1 MRLFNILFKKVERP
15 FPGGAA
21 VIEIVLFGFSGYCKS
36 IFNKFAEACGV
47 KTSCGGYYHVIR
59 LVELIHAARQR
70 IPRERTD
77 TFRIAE
83 NGHCQSVPAVIGFAK
98 LLMRKIL
105 GRVLVHCDFF
115 KHNALFTLNIARIKL

>member
-59 LVELIHAARQR
+59 LVELFHIARQR
-70 IPRERTD
+70 VPRERTD
-77 TFRIAE
+77 TLRIAE
-83 NGHCQSVPAVIGFAK
+83 NGHCQPVPAVIGFAK
-98 LLMRKIL
+98 LFMSKVL
-105 GRVLVHCDFF
+105 GRILVHCDFF
-115 KHNALFTLNIARIKL
+115 KHNALFALDIVRGKL